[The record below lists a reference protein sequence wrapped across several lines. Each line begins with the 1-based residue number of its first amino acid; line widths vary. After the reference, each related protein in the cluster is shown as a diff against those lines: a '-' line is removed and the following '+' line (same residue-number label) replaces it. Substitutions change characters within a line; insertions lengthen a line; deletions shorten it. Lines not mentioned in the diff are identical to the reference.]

1 MRRRYLIFISFFLIS
16 NLFAGISLPGNN
28 FFPGWV
34 KSDSL
39 RHFPKEDLFNH
50 INGGAELF
58 HEFGFIDLFVQ
69 SYRNGE
75 NEIVLE
81 VYRMESPEAALG
93 IYLMKCGKET
103 PIGGIAARNSG
114 SKYQFTIVK
123 GNYFLQINSFS
134 GDETL
139 MPALV
144 SLAQGTLVNIP
155 QGLEVQLL
163 KILPEENLVPG
174 SELIIRGMY
183 GLQPIY
189 TFGDGDIL
197 QLKGKTFGVVG
208 NYLDSSKTE
217 YTKLFF
223 IYLNNSSAKSAFEN
237 LVTNLDPYL
246 KILEQTPGRLLFK
259 DYQNKFGRA
268 NLIGNQIQ
276 IDIHLTEM
284 SEDIQ

>member
-1 MRRRYLIFISFFLIS
+1 MRRIYLIFISLCLVS
-16 NLFAGISLPGNN
+16 NLFADISLPGNN

-58 HEFGFIDLFVQ
+58 QEFGFIDLFVQ
-69 SYRNGE
+69 SYQNGE

-81 VYRMESPEAALG
+81 AYQMESPEAALG

-103 PIGGIAARNSG
+103 PIEGITARNSG
-114 SKYQFTIVK
+114 SKYQVISVK
-123 GNYFLQINSFS
+123 GNYFIQINSFS

-144 SLAQGTLVNIP
+144 TLAQGTLVNIP
-155 QGLEVQLL
+155 QGREVQLL
-163 KILPEENLVPG
+163 KNLPEENLIPG

-197 QLKGKTFGVVG
+197 RLKGKTFGVVG
-208 NYLDSSKTE
+208 NYLGSNDSE
-217 YTKLFF
+217 YTKLIFL
-223 IYLNNSSAKSAFEN
+223 YSDNSSAKFAFEN

-246 KILEQTPGRLLFK
+246 KILEQHPTGLIFE
-259 DYQNKFGRA
+259 DFQNKFGRA
-268 NLIGNQIQ
+268 KLSENQIR
-276 IDIHLTEM
+276 INIHLTEIP
-284 SEDIQ
+284 EE